1 MKIRDY
7 LEQLTWEYAQLC
19 QRDNGTIY
27 GIASGKQCRKGKPIS
42 YNPNL
47 AKQAREREKAKIA
60 TIVGKA
66 KAIGLTNKDIKSV
79 SEEVKSELGI
89 KNLQGRD
96 ALKLFAKKANQLAES
111 REKSD
116 SKSNDKTIG
125 SNIDLEK
132 DKKTGFQVPKPLEGY
147 DIEFVIEDPD
157 IWDRSLGGGA
167 MGEVYETLYPPP
179 GVVKFG
185 KIGKYE
191 AESLGRLKGTGVAP
205 EFYAVVYEE
214 KPKENF
220 LVPSAEGYIAM
231 SKIQGKILS
240 MSKFKNEAEREAT
253 HRAYI
258 QARKTIHT
266 NGIAHNDMHDGNA
279 IVKDDGSISL
289 IDFGLAQVGYKFALL
304 EAMGAADGGDWQYQN
319 MIDGFFDGGTPK
331 FNDKGASNQ
340 TLVSNIQSA
349 KDYMK
354 KNLGLDWEDLDLG
367 TLSSEEEISSTSLVN
382 LDDNQIRKILDIV
395 YDGF

>member
-1 MKIRDY
+1 MKIRNY
-7 LEQLTWEYAQLC
+7 LDKLTWEYTQLC
-19 QRDNGTIY
+19 QRDNGSIY

-47 AKQAREREKAKIA
+47 AKQVREKEKAKIA

-66 KAIGLTNKDIKSV
+66 KAIGLTNKDIKAIG
-79 SEEVKSELGI
+79 EEVKSELQI
-89 KNLQGRD
+89 KNITGKD
-96 ALKLFAKKANQLAES
+96 AIKLFAKKANQLS
-111 REKSD
+111 N
-116 SKSNDKTIG
+116 SKSNNKIKD
-125 SNIDLEK
+125 SNIVFEK

-157 IWDRSLGGGA
+157 LWDRSLGGGA
-167 MGEVYETLYPPP
+167 MGEVFESLYPPP

-220 LVPSAEGYIAM
+220 LVPSAEGYMAM
-231 SKIQGKILS
+231 SKIQGKTLS
-240 MSKFKNEAEREAT
+240 VSKFKNEAEREST

-304 EAMGAADGGDWQYQN
+304 EAMGAANGGDWQYQN
-319 MIDGFFDGGTPK
+319 MIDGFFDGGVPK
-331 FNDKGASNQ
+331 FNGEGASNK

-349 KDYMK
+349 KNYMK

-367 TLSSEEEISSTSLVN
+367 TLSSEEEISSTPLVN
-382 LDDNQIRKILDIV
+382 LDDDQIRKILDIV
-395 YDGF
+395 YEGF

>member
-1 MKIRDY
+1 MKIGNY
-7 LEQLTWEYAQLC
+7 LDQLTWEYTQLC
-19 QRDNGTIY
+19 QRNDGSIY

-47 AKQAREREKAKIA
+47 AKQVREKEKAKIA

-66 KAIGLTNKDIKSV
+66 KAIGLTNKDIKAI
-79 SEEVKSELGI
+79 SEEVKSELKINNITG
-89 KNLQGRD
+89 KD
-96 ALKLFAKKANQLAES
+96 AIKLFAKKANQLS
-111 REKSD
+111 N
-116 SKSNDKTIG
+116 SKSNEGIKD
-125 SNIDLEK
+125 SNIVFEK

-157 IWDRSLGGGA
+157 LWDRSLGGGA
-167 MGEVYETLYPPP
+167 MGEVYESLYPPP

-220 LVPSAEGYIAM
+220 LVPSAEGYMAM
-231 SKIQGKILS
+231 SKIQGKTLS
-240 MSKFKNEAEREAT
+240 MSKFKDEAEREST

-279 IVKDDGSISL
+279 IVKGDGSISL

-319 MIDGFFDGGTPK
+319 MIDGFFDGGVPK
-331 FNDKGASNQ
+331 FNGEGVSNK

-349 KDYMK
+349 KNYMK

-367 TLSSEEEISSTSLVN
+367 TLSSEEEISSTPLVN
-382 LDDNQIRKILDIV
+382 LDDNQIRKILDII
-395 YDGF
+395 YEGF